1 VATHLNNLASLL
13 KASHRL
19 EEAEPLYRRALGIDE
34 RSFGWDHP
42 NLGTDLNNLAALL
55 EATNRL
61 EEAEQLM
68 QRMLGIFLRFS
79 ASTGREHPFLQTATR
94 NYAALLAELGRD
106 SGQILA
112 QLNNLTRRFGISFG
126 PDGLCEI
133 ATENQERRLSRSTA
147 ATTGYRTALI
157 FLIRKVLSF
166 FGLSSNKGRREEQQ
180 RNPKD
185 RP

>member
-1 VATHLNNLASLL
+1 V
-13 KASHRL
+13 
-19 EEAEPLYRRALGIDE
+19 
-34 RSFGWDHP
+34 
-42 NLGTDLNNLAALL
+42 GTDLNNLGALL

-79 ASTGREHPFLQTATR
+79 ASTGREHPFLQTATH

-112 QLNNLTRRFGISFG
+112 RLSNLSRRFGISFG
-126 PDGLCEI
+126 SDALCEI
-133 ATENQERRLSRSTA
+133 AMESQERRLPRSTA
-147 ATTGYRTALI
+147 AITGYRTALT
-157 FLIRKVLSF
+157 FLLRKVLSF
-166 FGLSSNKGRREEQQ
+166 FGLSSSKGRREEQQ

-185 RP
+185 RPW